1 MTDND
6 LNNRELSIEELEAIA
21 AGWPSWVHSV
31 ANFVSHEVSVGLHYA
46 AEGAAWIAKYVK
58 LEPWKPGPG
67 KL

>member
-21 AGWPSWVHSV
+21 AGNWLGDAIRWVG
-31 ANFVSHEVSVGLHYA
+31 HEVSVGLHYVA
-46 AEGAAWIAKYVK
+46 PVISWIEKNIK
-58 LEPWKPGPG
+58 WPQPWKPGPG